1 MPAKFDFK
9 KSYQDRDYLVNEYV
23 TLGRSSK
30 DIGKNLHVSY
40 KLVEIWLRH
49 YDLPIREQI

>member
-9 KSYQDRDYLVNEYV
+9 KSYKDRDYLVNEYV

-30 DIGKNLHVSY
+30 DIGKDLHVSY

>member
-9 KSYQDRDYLVNEYV
+9 KNYQDRDYLVNEYV
-23 TLGRSSK
+23 TLGKSSK
-30 DIGKNLHVSY
+30 QIGKDLHVSY

-49 YDLPIREQI
+49 YDLPIRETL